1 MFQRQPAENKKNK
14 GNRGFTLIEVLIA
27 MAIFV
32 IGILGLFTMQITA
45 TNSNAAARKRTEALY
60 WASNRMEILMD
71 TPYADIGNN
80 QETQG
85 IYNISWAVNE
95 IDLNLDNNGDMD
107 AKEIQIDVTWSG
119 IGGQNGP
126 TLDFIKVVP

>member
-1 MFQRQPAENKKNK
+1 
-14 GNRGFTLIEVLIA
+14 
-27 MAIFV
+27 
-32 IGILGLFTMQITA
+32 MQITA

-60 WASNRMEILMD
+60 LAANRMEILMD
-71 TPYADIGNN
+71 TPYANIGNN

-95 IDLNLDNNGDMD
+95 IDLNLDSNPDMD
-107 AKEIQIDVTWSG
+107 AKSIQIDVTWSG

-126 TLDFIKVVP
+126 TLNFTKVVP